1 MEKKLRVLCLH
12 GFRTSGSFLQ
22 KQISR
27 WDSSITEKLDM
38 CFLDGPYP
46 AQGKSEIEAIFPPP
60 YFEWFQFEKDF
71 TEYTNLDKAFSF
83 IVDYME
89 KNGPF
94 DGLLG
99 FSQGAT
105 LSAALVGYQRKG
117 LMLKNHPPVR
127 FIIHISGS
135 KFRDPEM
142 CEILYSPPIKCPTV
156 HLIGAKD
163 WLKLPGE
170 ELMQAFEN
178 PLLIAHPQGHM
189 VPRLDKEAV
198 GILNGFLE
206 SLMREES
213 AEKLENGDRCI
224 SDQPQVSDNCSK
236 KEMADQAIQIP
247 TEAGSVEA

>member
-1 MEKKLRVLCLH
+1 MVKKLRVLCLH

-22 KQISR
+22 KQIIR

-46 AQGKSEIEAIFPPP
+46 AQGKSEIEKIFPPP

-71 TEYTNLDKAFSF
+71 TEYTNLDKAFAF

-127 FIIHISGS
+127 FIISLSGS
-135 KFRDPEM
+135 KFRDPKM

-156 HLIGAKD
+156 HFIGAKD
-163 WLKLPGE
+163 WLKEPGE

-178 PLLIAHPQGHM
+178 PVLIAHPQGHM

-198 GILNGFLE
+198 EKLNGFLE

-213 AEKLENGDRCI
+213 AEKLENGGLFHRFI
-224 SDQPQVSDNCSK
+224 SDQSAEIGQSQVSD
-236 KEMADQAIQIP
+236 EVIQIS
-247 TEAGSVEA
+247 TEAGTVEV